1 MKQTKAKGG
10 SKNFSLENW
19 KDGMP
24 SSKTGK
30 LRSSRFG
37 EKDQEFCFDC
47 LLSRGNLLGMEMEIP
62 FRVQVR
68 NPVKN
73 KKLGVFSM

>member
-10 SKNFSLENW
+10 SKNFSLKNW

-24 SSKTGK
+24 SSKTGE

-37 EKDQEFCFDC
+37 EKDQEFCFEG
-47 LLSRGNLLGMEMEIP
+47 LLSRGSLLGMEMEIP
-62 FRVQVR
+62 
-68 NPVKN
+68 
-73 KKLGVFSM
+73 SW

>member
-10 SKNFSLENW
+10 SKNFNLENW

-37 EKDQEFCFDC
+37 EKDQVLKFGYAEC
-47 LLSRGNLLGMEMEIP
+47 EMPLRRSKEDL
-62 FRVQVR
+62 
-68 NPVKN
+68 K
-73 KKLGVFSM
+73 